1 MAIIDLRRKRQ
12 ENEND
17 DVMIITWFPW
27 PSSPQTQIKITG
39 DWCVFKFLRRSMDGK
54 NWCVFRVKPPF
65 LNSNGVCGVYSSVSW
80 YFFLLLFI
88 FICVFSF
95 YRQLASGDI
104 APFSVV
110 QLEVIFNPGKPGNAL
125 AEFEISFSDPLSPPV
140 SKMHLCFFSDV
151 LPVCR

>member
-1 MAIIDLRRKRQ
+1 MCYDIF
-12 ENEND
+12 
-17 DVMIITWFPW
+17 FP
-27 PSSPQTQIKITG
+27 S
-39 DWCVFKFLRRSMDGK
+39 VVYFHL
-54 NWCVFRVKPPF
+54 PF
-65 LNSNGVCGVYSSVSW
+65 
-80 YFFLLLFI
+80 
-88 FICVFSF
+88 FSF